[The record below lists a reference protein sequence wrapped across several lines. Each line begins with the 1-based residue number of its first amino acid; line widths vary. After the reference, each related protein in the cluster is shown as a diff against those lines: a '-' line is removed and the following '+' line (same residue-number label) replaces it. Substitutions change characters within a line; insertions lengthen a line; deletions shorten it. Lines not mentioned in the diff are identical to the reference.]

1 MKKII
6 RVVWISALTGL
17 AFLMACGSQ
26 NGLTRKQRKQLVK
39 ERDQVLSELLEYQQ
53 RPEFE
58 FIDEFMD
65 YNNQFYALENK
76 LDTINYRLGDS
87 IDLDRNFRRRQILQ
101 RIDSLNYLIGHY
113 IPACIYG
120 GPDLNDGSWEVKSD
134 LDIWQ
139 QELEKAEDE
148 LEALDGI
155 DEKETL
161 YEALY
166 GSPDLR
172 IKPEEQR
179 VVLPENESE

>member
-1 MKKII
+1 M
-6 RVVWISALTGL
+6 ALL
-17 AFLMACGSQ
+17 KFHFAAP
-26 NGLTRKQRKQLVK
+26 K
-39 ERDQVLSELLEYQQ
+39 ERSVESRQEAKEFGVVGEQMATRYLE
-53 RPEFE
+53 
-58 FIDEFMD
+58 D
-65 YNNQFYALENK
+65 
-76 LDTINYRLGDS
+76 LGYV
-87 IDLDRNFRRRQILQ
+87 ILDRNYRRRQILQ